1 MTNISVAGSMTKPAN
16 DMPAS
21 VVGGRFN
28 PYANVLYA
36 SLDAEKANRIYE
48 YRLMA
53 SFPEVCNCIEKISNS
68 FINEDE
74 RGQVVLMRYIDEDLP
89 SDYAKDLQ

>member
-1 MTNISVAGSMTKPAN
+1 MLAQHSVAGSLMRPNTNGTPGN
-16 DMPAS
+16 
-21 VVGGRFN
+21 VIGGRFN

-53 SFPEVCNCIEKISNS
+53 SFPEVNEAIDKICNQ
-68 FINEDE
+68 FLNEDE
-74 RGQVVLMRYIDEDLP
+74 RGRVV
-89 SDYAKDLQ
+89 